1 MQIIGIGIG
10 IGIDIGKKRLHA
22 AWLSDPEQERSRPK
36 AADNTPDGHRQLLAW
51 AERHGKCPPEQLCF
65 ILEATG
71 VHHEALA
78 LFLHRAGARVCVVN
92 PYQVKEFARS
102 RGIRTKNDRHD
113 GHVLALFGRE
123 RRPRPWQPP
132 AAVRHLQGL
141 LKRIEA
147 LEADRQRESNRLE
160 KATVEQAPAPV
171 RRSLQDMID
180 LLKAEI
186 ARLRDQLDEHIDAHP
201 ELKQQRALLESIP
214 GVGPKLSAWFLA
226 LFGAKRFDSAKQ
238 AAAFLGLVPVEYD
251 SGTSVHR
258 RPRLS
263 KAGDGRWRA
272 RLYMPAL
279 VAIRCNSAIR
289 DQFTRLT
296 GAGKSKMSAIGAAMR
311 KLVQIAFGVC
321 NNRRPFDVERAQPSM
336 T

>member
-1 MQIIGIGIG
+1 MQT
-10 IGIDIGKKRLHA
+10 IGIDIGKTRLHA
-22 AWLSDPEQERSRPK
+22 AWLRDPEQERSRPK
-36 AADNTPDGHRQLLAW
+36 AADNSPDGHRQLLAW
-51 AERHGKCPPEQLCF
+51 AERHTRCPPEQLCF
-65 ILEATG
+65 IIEATG
-71 VHHEALA
+71 VYHEALA
-78 LFLHRAGARVCVVN
+78 LFLHRAGTRVCVVN

-123 RRPRPWQPP
+123 RRPQAWQPP
-132 AAVRHLQGL
+132 PEEVRHLQSL

-147 LEADRQRESNRLE
+147 LEADRQRECNRLE
-160 KATVEQAPAPV
+160 KAGVEQAPAPV

-180 LLKAEI
+180 VLEAEI
-186 ARLRDQLDEHIDAHP
+186 ARLRNQLDEHIEARP

-226 LFGAKRFDSAKQ
+226 LFGAKRFASAKQ
-238 AAAFLGLVPVEYD
+238 AAAFLGLIPVEYD

-258 RPRLS
+258 PPRLS

-279 VAIRCNSAIR
+279 VAIRFNSAIR
-289 DQFTRLT
+289 AQFTRLT

-311 KLVQIAFGVC
+311 KLVQIAFGVF
-321 NNRRPFDVERAQPSM
+321 NSRRPFEVERTQPRM

>member
-1 MQIIGIGIG
+1 MQIIGI
-10 IGIDIGKKRLHA
+10 DISKKRLHA
-22 AWLSDPEQERSRPK
+22 AWLRDPEQERSRPK
-36 AADNTPDGHRQLLAW
+36 AADNTPEGHRHLLAW
-51 AERHGKCPPEQLCF
+51 AERHSQCLPEQLCF

-71 VHHEALA
+71 VYHEALA
-78 LFLHRAGARVCVVN
+78 LFLHEAGAQVCVVN

-123 RRPRPWQPP
+123 RRPRAWQPP
-132 AAVRHLQGL
+132 PAEVRHLQSL

-147 LEADRQRESNRLE
+147 LDADRQRESNRLE

-180 LLKAEI
+180 ILEAEI
-186 ARLRDQLDEHIDAHP
+186 ARLRRQLDDHINAHP

-214 GVGPKLSAWFLA
+214 GVGPKLSTWFLA
-226 LFGAKRFDSAKQ
+226 LFATKRFRSAKQ
-238 AAAFLGLVPVEYD
+238 AAAFLGLIPVEYD

-311 KLVQIAFGVC
+311 KLVQIAFGVF
-321 NNRRPFDVERAQPSM
+321 NSQHPFQVDHAQPSM
-336 T
+336 A

>member
-1 MQIIGIGIG
+1 MQIIGI
-10 IGIDIGKKRLHA
+10 DISKKRLHA
-22 AWLSDPEQERSRPK
+22 AWLRDPEQERSRPK
-36 AADNTPDGHRQLLAW
+36 AADNTPEGHRQLLAW
-51 AERHGKCPPEQLCF
+51 SEYHSKCPPEQLCF
-65 ILEATG
+65 IVEATG
-71 VHHEALA
+71 VYHEALA
-78 LFLHRAGARVCVVN
+78 LFLYEAGARVCVVN

-123 RRPRPWQPP
+123 RRPQAWQPP
-132 AAVRHLQGL
+132 LAPVRHLHSL

-147 LEADRQRESNRLE
+147 LEADRQRELNRLE
-160 KATVEQAPAPV
+160 KADVEQAPAPV

-180 LLKAEI
+180 VLESEI
-186 ARLRDQLDEHIDAHP
+186 ARLRRQLNDHIDAHP

-226 LFGAKRFDSAKQ
+226 LFATKRFRSAKQ
-238 AAAFLGLVPVEYD
+238 AAAFLGLIPVEYD

-263 KAGDGRWRA
+263 KAGDERWRA

-279 VAIRCNSAIR
+279 VAIRWNDAIHA
-289 DQFTRLT
+289 QFIRLT
-296 GAGKSKMSAIGAAMR
+296 AAGKSKMSAVGAAMR
-311 KLVQIAFGVC
+311 KLVQIAFGVF
-321 NNRRPFDVERAQPSM
+321 NSRTPFRIAHAGPGMS
-336 T
+336 

>member
-1 MQIIGIGIG
+1 MQT
-10 IGIDIGKKRLHA
+10 IGIDISKKRLHA
-22 AWLSDPEQERSRPK
+22 AWLRDPEQERSRPK

-51 AERHGKCPPEQLCF
+51 AERHSQCPPEQLCF
-65 ILEATG
+65 VIEATG
-71 VHHEALA
+71 VYHEALA
-78 LFLHRAGARVCVVN
+78 LFLHQAGTRVCVVN

-123 RRPRPWQPP
+123 RRPQAWQPP
-132 AAVRHLQGL
+132 PEHVRHLQSL

-147 LEADRQRESNRLE
+147 LEADRQRECNRLE
-160 KATVEQAPAPV
+160 KATVEEVPAPV
-171 RRSLQDMID
+171 HRSLQDMID
-180 LLKAEI
+180 VLEAEI
-186 ARLRDQLDEHIDAHP
+186 ARLRNQLDDHIDAHP

-226 LFGAKRFDSAKQ
+226 LFGAKRFASAKQ

-279 VAIRCNSAIR
+279 VAIRWNSAIR
-289 DQFTRLT
+289 AQFTRLT

-311 KLVQIAFGVC
+311 KLVQIAFGVF
-321 NNRRPFDVERAQPSM
+321 NTRRPFNVEQAQPSI

>member
-1 MQIIGIGIG
+1 MQT
-10 IGIDIGKKRLHA
+10 IGIDISKKRLHA
-22 AWLSDPEQERSRPK
+22 AWLRDPEQERSRPK

-51 AERHGKCPPEQLCF
+51 AERHSQCPPEQLCF
-65 ILEATG
+65 VIEATG
-71 VHHEALA
+71 VYHEALA
-78 LFLHRAGARVCVVN
+78 LFLHQAGARVCVVN

-123 RRPRPWQPP
+123 RRPQAWQPP
-132 AAVRHLQGL
+132 PEHVRHLQSL

-147 LEADRQRESNRLE
+147 LEADRQRECNRLE
-160 KATVEQAPAPV
+160 KATVEEVPAPV
-171 RRSLQDMID
+171 HRSLQDMID
-180 LLKAEI
+180 VLEAEI
-186 ARLRDQLDEHIDAHP
+186 ARLRNQLDDHIDAHP
-201 ELKQQRALLESIP
+201 ELKQQRTLLESIP

-226 LFGAKRFDSAKQ
+226 LFGAKRFASAKQ
-238 AAAFLGLVPVEYD
+238 AAAFLGLIPVEYD

-279 VAIRCNSAIR
+279 VAIRFNSAIR
-289 DQFTRLT
+289 AQFTRLT
-296 GAGKSKMSAIGAAMR
+296 SAGKSKMSAIGAAMR
-311 KLVQIAFGVC
+311 KLVQIAFGVF
-321 NNRRPFDVERAQPSM
+321 NTRRPFNVEQAQPSI

>member
-1 MQIIGIGIG
+1 MQT
-10 IGIDIGKKRLHA
+10 IGIDISKKRLHA
-22 AWLSDPEQERSRPK
+22 AWLRDPEQERSRPE
-36 AADNTPDGHRQLLAW
+36 AADNTPEGHRQLLAW
-51 AERHGKCPPEQLCF
+51 AERHSQCPPEQLCF
-65 ILEATG
+65 VIEATG
-71 VHHEALA
+71 VYHEALA
-78 LFLHRAGARVCVVN
+78 LFLHQAGARVCVVN

-123 RRPRPWQPP
+123 RRAQAWQPP
-132 AAVRHLQGL
+132 PEHVRHLQSL

-147 LEADRQRESNRLE
+147 LEEDRQRECNRLE

-171 RRSLQDMID
+171 RQSLQDMID
-180 LLKAEI
+180 VLEAEI
-186 ARLRDQLDEHIDAHP
+186 ARLRNQLDDHIDAHP

-226 LFGAKRFDSAKQ
+226 LFGAKRFASAKQ

-263 KAGDGRWRA
+263 KAGDARWRA

-279 VAIRCNSAIR
+279 VAIRWNSAIR
-289 DQFTRLT
+289 AQFTRLT

-311 KLVQIAFGVC
+311 KLVQIAFGVF
-321 NNRRPFDVERAQPSM
+321 NTRRPFNVEQAQPSI

>member
-1 MQIIGIGIG
+1 MHY
-10 IGIDIGKKRLHA
+10 IGIDIGKKRVHA
-22 AWLSDPEQERSRPK
+22 AWLRDPEQERSRPK

-51 AERHGKCPPEQLCF
+51 AERHSQCTPAQLCF

-71 VHHEALA
+71 VYHEALA
-78 LFLHRAGARVCVVN
+78 LYLHQAGARVCVVN

-123 RRPRPWQPP
+123 RRPPPWQPP
-132 AAVRHLQGL
+132 PAEVRHLLSL

-147 LEADRQRESNRLE
+147 LEEDRQRERNRLE
-160 KATVEQAPAPV
+160 KATVEGAPAPV
-171 RRSLQDMID
+171 CESLRAM
-180 LLKAEI
+180 LATLEAEI
-186 ARLRDQLDEHIDAHP
+186 ARLRRQLDDHIDAHP

-226 LFGAKRFDSAKQ
+226 LFSAKRFRSAKQ
-238 AAAFLGLVPVEYD
+238 AAAFLGLIPVEYD
-251 SGTSVHR
+251 SGSSVHR

-272 RLYMPAL
+272 RLYLPAL
-279 VAIRCNSAIR
+279 VAIRWNSAIR
-289 DQFTRLT
+289 TQFQRLI
-296 GAGKSKMSAIGAAMR
+296 GAGKAKMSAVGAAMR
-311 KLVQIAFGVC
+311 KLVHIAFGVF
-321 NNRRPFDVERAQPSM
+321 NGQRPFHAPELCADA